1 MLSYNEFI
9 NQMEE
14 REMVME
20 EKEMVKIHFLDVG
33 EGDCTVIEHKT
44 IEHETN
50 RVSVIDICK
59 GNTDPIKY
67 LKEYIKP
74 KPEYIFRF
82 ILTHPDMD
90 HLTGFKDLFTHFE
103 VLNFWD
109 RKHQKEIK
117 EFKSE
122 YEEQDW
128 NCYQKYRSSS
138 EEEESPKVLTLYRG
152 AQNKYYNE
160 DGLHIISP
168 TKDLEEQCD
177 KNEDWNNM
185 SYVILHK
192 VYGKKILYCGD
203 SEDLAWNDILKD
215 INQKDL
221 LKDIDILFAPHHGR
235 GSGGDKENKYLDT
248 LNPKLAILGNASSEH
263 KGYSLFYNR
272 KIPILT
278 NTEAGNIILHVNK
291 EEIKIKISK
300 PWKDVLSS
308 KNKSENKEQW
318 EERLKANNIFLIDD
332 LFTTTFRSV

>member
-20 EKEMVKIHFLDVG
+20 EREMVKIHFLDVG
-33 EGDCTVIEHKT
+33 NGDCTIIEHDT
-44 IEHETN
+44 IIKHETK

-67 LKEYIKP
+67 LKDLKIETV
-74 KPEYIFRF
+74 FRF

-90 HLTGFKDLFTHFE
+90 HLTGFKDLFERFE

-168 TKDLEEQCD
+168 TKDLEKRCNE
-177 KNEDWNNM
+177 NEDWNNM
-185 SYVILHK
+185 SYVILHE

-203 SEDLAWNDILKD
+203 SERLAWEYIKNDKLKE
-215 INQKDL
+215 NL
-221 LKDIDILFAPHHGR
+221 ENIDILFAPHHGR
-235 GSGGDKENKYLDT
+235 ESGGDEENKYLDT
-248 LNPKLAILGNASSEH
+248 LNPKLAIFGNAPSVY
-263 KGYSLFYNR
+263 KNYSPFNNR
-272 KIPILT
+272 DIPILT
-278 NTEAGNIILHVNK
+278 NTEAGDIILHIS
-291 EEIKIKISK
+291 EEKIEIEIRKH
-300 PWKDVLSS
+300 WKNVLVS
-308 KNKSENKEQW
+308 KNKEWKEM
-318 EERLKANNIFLIDD
+318 LKENNICLIND
-332 LFTTTFRSV
+332 LFTATFRSV